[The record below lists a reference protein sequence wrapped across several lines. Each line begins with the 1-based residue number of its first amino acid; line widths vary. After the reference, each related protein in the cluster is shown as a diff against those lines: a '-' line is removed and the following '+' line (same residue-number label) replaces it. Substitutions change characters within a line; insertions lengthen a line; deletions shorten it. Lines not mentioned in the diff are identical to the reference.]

1 MSLKGK
7 SRQRSDER
15 LSFRK
20 PVESY
25 DTVSL
30 GSRKIY
36 AEIIS
41 SSGALPEIYLVKALA
56 DNPKWLR
63 LLHKYVFQWPQD
75 CALDEKTKELVGLA
89 KSIGH
94 LWEPGILTNIEG
106 AIDAGATSEE
116 ITETILVASTV
127 IGLADIDNALRTAH
141 FGTTAD
147 EVSQAPSDGPIQ
159 RVYDDALAIFGRVP
173 ELYRSE
179 ILVQNPDWLRAVH
192 ESAKIRYTDGLLG
205 KKTKAL
211 ICLGA
216 SAAKRWDKGIQDHLS
231 FALKSGAKPREIA
244 DVLCSTYKTA
254 VSIGIQT
261 GFSVPC
267 SVPKMSGFRL
277 LKDYYAKP
285 DLPYRSKRKNKP

>member
-1 MSLKGK
+1 MSLKGR
-7 SRQRSDER
+7 SRQRCDKR

-25 DTVSL
+25 ETVSSR
-30 GSRKIY
+30 SRKIY
-36 AEIIS
+36 AEIMRR
-41 SSGALPEIYLVKALA
+41 SGALPEIYLVRALA
-56 DNPKWLR
+56 DNPRWLR
-63 LLHKYVFQWPQD
+63 LLHKTVFQWPRD

-94 LWEPGILTNIEG
+94 LWESGVLTNIEG
-106 AIDAGATSEE
+106 AINAGATSEE
-116 ITETILVASTV
+116 ITETILIASMV
-127 IGLADIDNALRTAH
+127 IGLADIDHALRATH
-141 FGTTAD
+141 FRIIGNGR
-147 EVSQAPSDGPIQ
+147 SQATSDGSVQ
-159 RVYDDALAIFGRVP
+159 RVYDDASAVFGSVP
-173 ELYRSE
+173 DLYRSE
-179 ILVQNPDWLRAVH
+179 ILVQNPDWLQAVH
-192 ESAKIRYTDGLLG
+192 ESAKIRYTDGVLG

-216 SAAKRWDKGIQDHLS
+216 SAAKRWDKGIEDHLKL
-231 FALKSGAKPREIA
+231 ALKLGARPREIA

-267 SVPKMSGFRL
+267 SIPEMSGFRL

-285 DLPYRSKRKNKP
+285 HSPRRLRGKHKR